1 MKQFYSHNIKRGVLI
16 VAAFAAA
23 FPFLTAH
30 SDGVAEH
37 QDKDRTGAPGSDT
50 PCFACHDDQQF
61 APELTV
67 EITDLAT
74 NEPVSMYVPGEVY
87 QLTFSMTSSGASVY
101 GFQATALLNDNSNAG
116 LFQNPGSLT
125 QLEDVSG
132 RHIIE
137 HSDPNPSGVFTGE
150 WVAPAEGSGDVT
162 IYASGMAGNGNN
174 ASSGDGYDGLE
185 ITISED
191 LTSSVAG
198 LDLKGNF
205 SATLMNGQLNMTIP
219 QSGQIELY
227 QMNGQLIKSMQ
238 VQEGR
243 LQSDLG
249 GITGIIVLSYEPQ
262 NGVRIV
268 QKLIQY

>member
-1 MKQFYSHNIKRGVLI
+1 MKQFYSHSIKRGVLI

-61 APELTV
+61 SPELTV
-67 EITDLAT
+67 EITDPLT
-74 NEPVSMYVPGEVY
+74 NEPISMYVPGEVY

-101 GFQATALLNDNSNAG
+101 GFQATALLDDNSNAG
-116 LFQNPGSLT
+116 TFQNPGALT

-137 HSDPNPSGVFTGE
+137 HSDANPSGVFTGE

-162 IYASGMAGNGNN
+162 IYASGMSGNGNN

-185 ITISED
+185 IVISED
-191 LTSSVAG
+191 QTISVAELG
-198 LDLKGNF
+198 LQKDFNALL
-205 SATLMNGQLNMTIP
+205 ANGQLNLTIP

-243 LQSDLG
+243 VQTTLD
-249 GITGIIVLSYEPQ
+249 GISGIIVVSYEPQ
-262 NGVRIV
+262 NGVRVV
-268 QKLIQY
+268 QKLLQY